1 MKRVLMLLGIAV
13 AAIGLACLLAGSVM
27 FLLFLI
33 KGGEAPGW
41 TFLPGS
47 LVFMS
52 LGVFL
57 AAFVVSCHRRELR
70 RQSEWCCRRCGR
82 PFGLRSVKR
91 GRRWRKG
98 SRVLFALVFALK
110 AWLEVE
116 VADKDLPESGP
127 LLHCEHCNKEFRFTN
142 GGEVLTK
149 VKRIAAGGTAREG
162 EKKEVES
169 RDKINPG

>member
-1 MKRVLMLLGIAV
+1 LV
-13 AAIGLACLLAGSVM
+13 
-27 FLLFLI
+27 
-33 KGGEAPGW
+33 KGGQAPDW
-41 TFLPGS
+41 AFLPAGF
-47 LVFMS
+47 VFVS

-57 AAFVVSCHRRELR
+57 AAFTVSCHRRELQ
-70 RQSEWCCRRCGR
+70 RQSEWCCPRCGR
-82 PFGLRSVKR
+82 PFGLRSANR

-98 SRVLFALVFALK
+98 SRVLFALVAALK
-110 AWLEVE
+110 TWLGVE

-127 LLHCEHCNKEFRFTN
+127 LLHCEHCNEEFRFTI

-169 RDKINPG
+169 RNKAN